1 MTSEPPPRRLVVLVS
16 GAGTTMRAV
25 LEATDDPGYG
35 VRVVVVIS
43 DRADAP
49 ALDIARTAGIP
60 VETVPL
66 SDFETRGEWDEALG
80 EAINRHSPDLVL
92 LAGFMKIV
100 SPEVVERFR
109 GRMINTHPALLPAFP
124 GAHAVR
130 DALAHGVKVTGC
142 TVHFVEEEVDAGPI
156 IAQATVAV
164 EDDDTEES
172 LHERIKSVERQ
183 LVADTVERLL
193 REGWTIDDRHVRRGH
208 PEHPKGKG

>member
-1 MTSEPPPRRLVVLVS
+1 VTSEPTPRRLVVLVS

-25 LEATDDPGYG
+25 LEATGNAGYG
-35 VRVVVVIS
+35 ARIEAVIS

-49 ALDIARTAGIP
+49 ALDIARAAGVP
-60 VETVPL
+60 VEVLPL
-66 SDFETRGEWDEALG
+66 SEFETRDRWDEALG
-80 EAINRHSPDLVL
+80 EAIDRHSPDLVL

-100 SPEVVERFR
+100 SPGVVERFR

-142 TVHFVEEEVDAGPI
+142 TVHFVEEEVDSGPI
-156 IAQATVAV
+156 IAQETVAV

-172 LHERIKSVERQ
+172 LHERIKSVERG
-183 LVADTVERLL
+183 LVVATVERLL
-193 REGWTIDDRHVRRGH
+193 REGWTIDGRRVRRGYT
-208 PEHPKGKG
+208 EGKES